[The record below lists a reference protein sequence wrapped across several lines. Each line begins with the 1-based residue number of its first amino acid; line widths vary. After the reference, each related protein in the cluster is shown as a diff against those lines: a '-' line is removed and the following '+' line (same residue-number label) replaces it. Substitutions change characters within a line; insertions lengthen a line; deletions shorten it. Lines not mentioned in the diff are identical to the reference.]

1 MKRIVLPEHWDLHSA
16 AHHHA
21 TTALADASHHS
32 MSGTTTTESGL
43 HALHLPCA
51 HLLLMLLFVVLEVFP
66 ITLLVPLEGLNQVEG
81 LHLLSQHGKKRPVD
95 LLGMLSNTFFE
106 IVDCGTSAIQ

>member
-1 MKRIVLPEHWDLHSA
+1 MLPKDWDLHSA

-21 TTALADASHHS
+21 TAALADAGHHG
-32 MSGTTTTESGL
+32 MSGSATTESGL
-43 HALHLPCA
+43 HALHFPGA

-66 ITLLVPLEGLNQVEG
+66 ITLLVPLEGLSQVQG
-81 LHLLSQHGKKRPVD
+81 LHLLSQDGKNRPVD
-95 LLGMLSNTFFE
+95 LLGMLSDTFFE

>member
-1 MKRIVLPEHWDLHSA
+1 MLPKHWDLHPS

-21 TTALADASHHS
+21 TTALADAGHHG
-32 MSGTTTTESGL
+32 MSGTATTKSGL

-66 ITLLVPLEGLNQVEG
+66 ITLLVPLEGLNQVQG
-81 LHLLSQHGKKRPVD
+81 LHLLSQDGKNRPVD
-95 LLGMLSNTFFE
+95 LLSMLSDTFFE
-106 IVDCGTSAIQ
+106 IVDRGTSAVQ